1 MDSAGSALGGQEIS
15 GAGGLQDG
23 PALAAGI
30 VRHRLLAQQLWGD
43 GAYDAEACLRSL
55 LAVQA
60 QEYAYA
66 RWTLAQRCA
75 GQARDNAAAVDAAIA
90 AGTILRTHVLRP
102 TWHFV
107 LAEDLRWLMTLSGP
121 RLRGGNKTRDRQ
133 LGLDAETVRR
143 SSGVLGAAVAG
154 GRHLTRDELA
164 AELERAGLLE
174 DTGERLNGAPL
185 RGQRLGHMVFHA
197 EMDQVLVSGVP
208 RISDSGALRQTY
220 ALFDERVPALAADF
234 DRDQALAELTRR
246 YFSSRG
252 PATVKDCALWSGL
265 TQTDVRRGLAVLA
278 ADSQEDI
285 GAGDRSQLQSFS
297 ADGYEFLMASGSALA
312 AMEASTTTSNAGL
325 APPRAAPAAPRIDL
339 IQCYDEYVMGYTP
352 TRHYLGGTA
361 PAAVASKHPSH
372 VALLDGRMIGNW
384 QHTLKPESAVVS
396 FLLNRALTPAQKRA
410 LDAAVARYETF
421 LGRAVSVDLLG

>member
-1 MDSAGSALGGQEIS
+1 MNSAGSALGAQKAS
-15 GAGGLQDG
+15 GAGGSNDES
-23 PALAAGI
+23 ALAAGI

-43 GAYDAEACLRSL
+43 GAYDAESALRLL

-66 RWTLAQRCA
+66 RWTLAQRCR
-75 GQARDNAAAVDAAIA
+75 GQARDNAAAVDAAITT
-90 AGTILRTHVLRP
+90 GTILRTHVLRP

-121 RLRGGNKTRDRQ
+121 RLRAGNKTRDRQ

-208 RISDSGALRQTY
+208 RTSDSGAVRQTY
-220 ALFDERVPALAADF
+220 ALFDERVPALTADF

-265 TQTDVRRGLAVLA
+265 TQTDVRRGLAV
-278 ADSQEDI
+278 
-285 GAGDRSQLQSFS
+285 AGDRSQLQSFN
-297 ADGYEFLMASGSALA
+297 ADGYEFVMAAGHAPSAEA
-312 AMEASTTTSNAGL
+312 ATAASDARL
-325 APPRAAPAAPRIDL
+325 APPGAAPPAPRIDL

-352 TRHYLGGTA
+352 TRHYLGGQA
-361 PAAVASKHPSH
+361 PAAVASKQPSH
-372 VALLDGRMIGNW
+372 VVLLDGRMIGNW

-396 FLLNRALTPAQKRA
+396 ILLYRTLTQAQKHA
-410 LDAAVARYETF
+410 LDTAVARYETF
-421 LGRAVSVDLLG
+421 LGRPVTVDLLGS

>member
-1 MDSAGSALGGQEIS
+1 MESEGSALGRQQVS
-15 GAGGLQDG
+15 GAGGLNDES
-23 PALAAGI
+23 ALGAGI

-43 GAYDAEACLRSL
+43 GAYDAEASLRSL

-66 RWTLAQRCA
+66 RWTLAQRCR
-75 GQARDNAAAVDAAIA
+75 GQARDNATAVDAAITT
-90 AGTILRTHVLRP
+90 GTILRTHVLRP

-121 RLRGGNKTRDRQ
+121 RLRAGNKTRDRQ
-133 LGLDAETVRR
+133 LGLDAETVSR
-143 SSGVLGAAVAG
+143 SNDVLSAAVAG
-154 GRHLTRDELA
+154 ARQLTRDELA

-197 EMDQVLVSGVP
+197 EMDQVLVSGPP
-208 RISDSGALRQTY
+208 RTSDSGAIRQTY

-265 TQTDVRRGLAVLA
+265 TQADVRRGLAVLA

-297 ADGYEFLMASGSALA
+297 ADGYEFVMASGHAHSATKA
-312 AMEASTTTSNAGL
+312 ATSDAGL
-325 APPRAAPAAPRIDL
+325 APPGAAPAAPRIDL

-352 TRHYLGGTA
+352 TRHYLGGHA
-361 PAAVASKHPSH
+361 PASVASKHPSH
-372 VALLDGRMIGNW
+372 VVLLDGRMIGNW

-396 FLLNRALTPAQKRA
+396 ILLYLALTPPQKGA

-421 LGRAVSVDLLG
+421 LGRTVRVDLLDS

>member
-1 MDSAGSALGGQEIS
+1 VNSAGSALGAQKAS
-15 GAGGLQDG
+15 GAGGSNDES
-23 PALAAGI
+23 ALAAGI

-43 GAYDAEACLRSL
+43 GAYDAEASLRSL

-66 RWTLAQRCA
+66 RWTLAQRCR
-75 GQARDNAAAVDAAIA
+75 GQARDNAAAVDAAITT
-90 AGTILRTHVLRP
+90 GTILRTHVLRP

-121 RLRGGNKTRDRQ
+121 RLRAGNKTRDRQ
-133 LGLDAETVRR
+133 LGLDEKTVSR
-143 SSGVLGAAVAG
+143 SNDVLGAAVAG
-154 GRHLTRDELA
+154 GRQLTRDGLA

-208 RISDSGALRQTY
+208 RTSDSGAVRQTY
-220 ALFDERVPALAADF
+220 ALFDERVPALTADF

-265 TQTDVRRGLAVLA
+265 TQTDVRRGLAV
-278 ADSQEDI
+278 
-285 GAGDRSQLQSFS
+285 AGGRSQLQSFN
-297 ADGYEFLMASGSALA
+297 ADGYEFVMAAGHAHPATKA
-312 AMEASTTTSNAGL
+312 ATAASDAGL
-325 APPRAAPAAPRIDL
+325 APPGAAPPAPRIDL

-352 TRHYLGGTA
+352 TRHYLGGQA
-361 PAAVASKHPSH
+361 PAAVASKQPSH
-372 VALLDGRMIGNW
+372 VVLLDGRMIGNW

-396 FLLNRALTPAQKRA
+396 IMLHRTLTQAQKRA
-410 LDAAVARYETF
+410 LDTAVARYETF
-421 LGRAVSVDLLG
+421 LGRPVSVDLLDS

>member
-1 MDSAGSALGGQEIS
+1 M
-15 GAGGLQDG
+15 
-23 PALAAGI
+23 AAGI
-30 VRHRLLAQQLWGD
+30 VRHRLLAQQLWGE
-43 GAYDAEACLRSL
+43 GAYDAEASLRSL

-66 RWTLAQRCA
+66 RWTLAQRCQ
-75 GQARDNAAAVDAAIA
+75 GSARDNAAAVDAAITT
-90 AGTILRTHVLRP
+90 GTILRTHVLRP

-121 RLRGGNKTRDRQ
+121 RLRAGNKTRDRQ
-133 LGLDAETVRR
+133 LGLDAETVSR
-143 SSGVLGAAVAG
+143 SNDVLGAAVAG

-185 RGQRLGHMVFHA
+185 RGQRLGHMAFHA

-208 RISDSGALRQTY
+208 RTSESGAVRQTY
-220 ALFDERVPALAADF
+220 ALFDERVSALAADF
-234 DRDQALAELTRR
+234 NRDQALAELIRR

-265 TQTDVRRGLAVLA
+265 TQADVRRGLAVLA
-278 ADSQEDI
+278 ADSQEDV
-285 GAGDRSQLQSFS
+285 GAGGRSQLQSFS
-297 ADGYEFLMASGSALA
+297 ADGCEFVMASGPAHSANEA
-312 AMEASTTTSNAGL
+312 ASADPDVSL
-325 APPRAAPAAPRIDL
+325 APPSAAPATPRIDL

-361 PAAVASKHPSH
+361 PASVASKQPSH
-372 VALLDGRMIGNW
+372 VVLLDGRMIGNW
-384 QHTLKPESAVVS
+384 QHTLKPETAVVS
-396 FLLNRALTPAQKRA
+396 ILLHLALTPPQKQA

-421 LGRAVSVDLLG
+421 LDRTVTVDLLDS

>member
-1 MDSAGSALGGQEIS
+1 MDSTGSALGGQKIS
-15 GAGGLQDG
+15 SVGGLNDES
-23 PALAAGI
+23 ALAVGI

-43 GAYDAEACLRSL
+43 GAYDAEASLRSL

-66 RWTLAQRCA
+66 RWTLAQRCQ
-75 GQARDNAAAVDAAIA
+75 GSDRDNAAAVDAAIA
-90 AGTILRTHVLRP
+90 TGTILRTHVLRP

-121 RLRGGNKTRDRQ
+121 RLRAGNKTRDRQ
-133 LGLDAETVRR
+133 LGLDAKTVSR
-143 SSGVLGAAVAG
+143 SNDVLGAAVAG
-154 GRHLTRDELA
+154 GRQLTRDELA

-174 DTGERLNGAPL
+174 DTGERLNGSPL

-197 EMDQVLVSGVP
+197 EMDQVLVSGIP
-208 RISDSGALRQTY
+208 RISGSGAVRQTY
-220 ALFDERVPALAADF
+220 ALFDERVPALATVF

-265 TQTDVRRGLAVLA
+265 TQADVRRGLAA
-278 ADSQEDI
+278 AGE
-285 GAGDRSQLQSFS
+285 RSHLQSFI
-297 ADGYEFLMASGSALA
+297 ADGYEFLMASGPAHSATKA
-312 AMEASTTTSNAGL
+312 ATAASDADF
-325 APPRAAPAAPRIDL
+325 APPSAAPAAPRIDL

-361 PAAVASKHPSH
+361 PASVASKQPSH
-372 VALLDGRMIGNW
+372 VVLLDGRMIGNW

-396 FLLNRALTPAQKRA
+396 ILLHRALTPPQKRA
-410 LDAAVARYETF
+410 LAAAVARYETF
-421 LGRAVSVDLLG
+421 LGRTVTVDLLDS